1 MVVGCH
7 VMRRLPDPSIERNS
21 RRFMLGLPYTG
32 DRMGS
37 SLRLGSDQSSWLTR
51 AEVAV
56 GSKSAPNRASA
67 ASLVPLWRHSRKV
80 GGGNNLND
88 VRFRGECVAKLSL
101 RPRANRDSV
110 GLRGDSRERSM
121 M

>member
-21 RRFMLGLPYTG
+21 RRFMLGLPHTG

-67 ASLVPLWRHSRKV
+67 ASLVPLWRHSQKA
-80 GGGNNLND
+80 GGGMNLND
-88 VRFRGECVAKLSL
+88 VRF
-101 RPRANRDSV
+101 PRIADMKHRIVSIISAGFDPKPS
-110 GLRGDSRERSM
+110 
-121 M
+121 